1 MFGASGNR
9 RCVRP
14 AGQAQQGGS
23 AMTISLDGCSRD
35 EAGDIGLSRRDAVK
49 GAGALALATAMSTT
63 SSVAGRSARAQVPA
77 TPGQVTTSDGVQL
90 HYLEAGS
97 GKPILMIPGWSQSA
111 EQFKYQLSGLSDRYR
126 VIAVDMRG
134 HGESDKPEFGY
145 KISRLAKDVRDM
157 IEALDLDEVNIL
169 GHSMGSSVIWNYYD
183 MFGPERLSKLLLID
197 QMPMITSN
205 PVWSEQER
213 IDSGAIFDPQSLY
226 ETINAL
232 AGPDGVETTRGFI
245 GNMVTKSIAPE
256 EKEWIIERNL
266 RMPRHLAST
275 LLYNHATQ
283 DWRDL
288 IPRLELPTLVVGG
301 RVSVVPWR
309 SQEWVAEQIPGAR
322 LEIFEEEEG
331 GNHFMFIEGHD
342 KFNAIVA
349 DFVG

>member
-1 MFGASGNR
+1 
-9 RCVRP
+9 
-14 AGQAQQGGS
+14 
-23 AMTISLDGCSRD
+23 MTTRYDACSRD
-35 EAGDIGLSRRDAVK
+35 ESGDFGLSRRDAVK
-49 GAGALALATAMSTT
+49 GAGALALATAVSTT
-63 SSVAGRSARAQVPA
+63 SSVAGRTARAQGPG
-77 TPGQVTTSDGVQL
+77 TPGQVTTSDGVNL

-97 GKPILMIPGWSQSA
+97 GKPILMIPGWSQTA

-145 KISRLAKDVRDM
+145 KISRLAKDTHDL
-157 IEALDLDEVNIL
+157 IHALDLDEVNIL

-183 MFGPERLSKLLLID
+183 MYGSERLSKLLLID

-205 PVWSEQER
+205 PAWSEQER
-213 IDSGAIFDPQSLY
+213 IDSGAIFNPQSLY

-245 GNMVTKSIAPE
+245 GNMVTKSIAEE
-256 EKEWIIERNL
+256 EKDWIIERNL
-266 RMPRHLAST
+266 TMPRQYAAT
-275 LLYNHATQ
+275 LLYNHSTQ

-301 RVSVVPWR
+301 RVSTVPWQ
-309 SQEWVAEQIPGAR
+309 SQEWIAKQIPGAR
-322 LEIFEEEEG
+322 LEIFEEEDG
-331 GNHFMFIEGHD
+331 GNHFMFIEGHE

>member
-1 MFGASGNR
+1 
-9 RCVRP
+9 
-14 AGQAQQGGS
+14 
-23 AMTISLDGCSRD
+23 MTTGHDGCSMSG
-35 EAGDIGLSRRDAVK
+35 ESGKFGLSRRDLVK
-49 GAGALALATAMSTT
+49 GTGALALATA
-63 SSVAGRSARAQVPA
+63 VASAASLASRTARAQVPG
-77 TPGQVTTSDGVQL
+77 TIGRVTTNDGVNL

-97 GKPILMIPGWSQSA
+97 GKPILMIPGWSQTA

-145 KISRLAKDVRDM
+145 KISRLAKDTHD
-157 IEALDLDEVNIL
+157 IIDALDIDKVNIL

-183 MFGPERLSKLLLID
+183 MFGPERLAKLLLID

-205 PVWSEQER
+205 PAWPEEER
-213 IDSGAIFDPQSLY
+213 INSGAIFDPQSLY

-245 GNMVTKSIAPE
+245 GSMVTKAIPE
-256 EKEWIIERNL
+256 EEKAWIIERNL
-266 RMPRHLAST
+266 TMPRRHAAT
-275 LLYNHATQ
+275 LLYNHSTQ

-288 IPRLELPTLVVGG
+288 IPRIQLPTLVVGG
-301 RVSVVPWR
+301 RVSTVPWR
-309 SQEWVAEQIPGAR
+309 SQAWIAEQIPGSR

-331 GNHFMFIEGHD
+331 GNHFMFIEGHE
-342 KFNAIVA
+342 KFNQIVA